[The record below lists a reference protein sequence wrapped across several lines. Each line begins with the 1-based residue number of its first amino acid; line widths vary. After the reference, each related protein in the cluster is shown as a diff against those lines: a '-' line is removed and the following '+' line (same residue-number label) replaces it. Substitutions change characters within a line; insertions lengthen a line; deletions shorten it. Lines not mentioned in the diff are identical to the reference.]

1 MRGGAFTL
9 GAQFASLAMHIVST
23 AILSRLLIDDDFGLV
38 ALVASFIGVI
48 LIVKDAGFAQSVVQR
63 DAITHEQVST
73 LFWLNIALS
82 LLAAGICAGLAPV
95 MVALFGRPELL
106 LITMSMAAAAF
117 VGSFG
122 GIHRAMMQRQM
133 RLGSLSMSQM
143 TAQGGSIAIAALL
156 AWWGFGYWALVAMQ
170 FSRVAIDV
178 LWVLVACRWLPGP
191 PRRGTGAG
199 GMARFGAYMIGHSL
213 ISYGGRNLD
222 NLLVGGWLGTAMLGQ
237 YTRAYG
243 LLLMPI
249 QQFTAPLGR
258 VAIPTLSRL
267 VNTDRE
273 RYARVYLRLLGLLA
287 MVTIPMVATLMAA
300 AHPLVRT
307 LLGPGWEYV
316 PETFRWLGLAAIA
329 QPLTG
334 TLSWLMLA
342 EGRAKE
348 QFWYSC
354 IYFALLLACF
364 LAATPF
370 GIIVLAMAYGLSGIF
385 LRSPLAAFLVL
396 RRSPVGLAGFAKA
409 LVPGMVAAALAYAAG
424 SLAVWAMSGSPSPVV
439 LTAALAASGTS
450 AGACYMLVTPWRQ
463 RLLGSRQWLKEL
475 RRPIDTTKAATSR

>member
-1 MRGGAFTL
+1 M
-9 GAQFASLAMHIVST
+9 
-23 AILSRLLIDDDFGLV
+23 

-48 LIVKDAGFAQSVVQR
+48 LIVKDAGFAQAVVQR
-63 DAITHEQVST
+63 DTITHEQVSS
-73 LFWLNIALS
+73 LFWLNIAAS
-82 LLAAGICAGLAPV
+82 VVTAGVCAALAPI
-95 MVALFGRPELL
+95 MVLLFDRAELFN
-106 LITMSMAAAAF
+106 ITLAMAAAAF
-117 VGSFG
+117 IGSFG

-133 RLGSLSMSQM
+133 RLGSLSA
-143 TAQGGSIAIAALL
+143 AQVAAQVGSIAIAVAM
-156 AWWGFGYWALVAMQ
+156 AWAGYGYWALVGMQ
-170 FSRVAIDV
+170 VARVAIDV
-178 LWVLVACRWLPGP
+178 LWVLVACRWMPGM

-213 ISYGGRNLD
+213 IAYGGRNLD
-222 NLLVGGWLGTAMLGQ
+222 NLLVGGWLGTAVLGQ

-243 LLLMPI
+243 LLLFPI
-249 QQFTAPLGR
+249 QQVTSPIGR

-267 VNTDRE
+267 VNSDKDRYT
-273 RYARVYLRLLGLLA
+273 RIYTRLVGLMA
-287 MVTIPMVATLMAA
+287 MVAMPGVATLMAA
-300 AHPLVRT
+300 ADPLVRT
-307 LLGPGWEYV
+307 LLGDGWALV
-316 PETFRWLGLAAIA
+316 PDTFRWLGLAAIA

-334 TLSWLMLA
+334 TLSWLMIA

-354 IYFALLLACF
+354 IYFVLLLACF
-364 LAATPF
+364 LIATPF
-370 GIIVLAMAYGLSGIF
+370 GIVVLAMAYGLSGIF

-424 SLAVWAMSGSPSPVV
+424 SLAVWAMSGSPSPVI
-439 LTAALAASGTS
+439 LTAALAASSTS

-475 RRPIDTTKAATSR
+475 RRPIDTFKASTSR